1 MNTLFSR
8 DYINSNM
15 MGPNALLLAE
25 EVCRSLQLQPG
36 MRVLDLAC
44 GTGMTSIYLAKAF
57 NLEVTAMD
65 LWIAAED
72 NQARFKAAGLED
84 RITAVNFDVT
94 QMRPGHAPFAEN
106 SFDAVLSIDAY
117 HYFGASSAFFDTH
130 LAPFIKPGGQ
140 VAIVVPGLKKP
151 FPLQQSVAPELAPW
165 WQPGM
170 NFFTVDWWMQLWQQ
184 SAFFTVG
191 AVRREQAVHPG
202 MAGVVGM
209 RQPLCRT
216 GSRDDGRRKRPVVQ
230 LYQNDR
236 PHTQVSFQ
244 KSKERYEYQ

>member
-44 GTGMTSIYLAKAF
+44 GTGITSIYLAKAF

-72 NQARFKAAGLED
+72 NQARFKAAGVKD
-84 RITAVNFDVT
+84 KITAVNFDVT
-94 QMRPGHAPFAEN
+94 QMRPEHAPFAEN

-184 SAFFTVG
+184 SAFLQMELCEESG
-191 AVRREQAVHPG
+191 QCAQAWQEWLACDNPYAVRDREM
-202 MAGVVGM
+202 MAAENGQWFNFTKM
-209 RQPLCRT
+209 T
-216 GSRDDGRRKRPVVQ
+216 GRIHK
-230 LYQNDR
+230 
-236 PHTQVSFQ
+236 
-244 KSKERYEYQ
+244 